1 MYKVIGSLKILLSLI
16 EVKEGDEMRRKS
28 SMPYGE
34 TTILSL
40 QNITAE
46 TKFQII
52 AKVKEINQ
60 MKIIITDDRE
70 DLEIYIE
77 GEEISDLEIGET
89 LIVFGKKSASGI
101 IKEHIVRSNLDWD
114 LYQKTRA
121 LESR

>member
-1 MYKVIGSLKILLSLI
+1 MGSLKILLSLI

-40 QNITAE
+40 QNITAD

-52 AKVKEINQ
+52 AKVKDINQ
-60 MKIIITDDRE
+60 TKITVTDDRE

-77 GEEISDLEIGET
+77 GEELSDLEIGE
-89 LIVFGKKSASGI
+89 IIIIFGKKSTSGI
-101 IKEHIVRSNLDWD
+101 TKEHIIKSNLDWD

-121 LESR
+121 LESK